1 MSRPDLYPH
10 ERDEWVSTSY
20 APLRADPELPRESV
34 LGRLRANH
42 DTLAQRTRATVGA
55 QGTTPR
61 RGLVVFVAIV
71 AAVLLLAGLRAQ
83 SPHFA
88 EPTAP
93 AAPTAASKG

>member
-10 ERDEWVSTSY
+10 ERDEWVGTGY

-42 DTLAQRTRATVGA
+42 DTLAQRTRTTVAASG
-55 QGTTPR
+55 GTPR
-61 RGLVVFVAIV
+61 RGVLVFIAIV
-71 AAVLLLAGLRAQ
+71 AAVLLLASLRAH

-88 EPTAP
+88 EPAAP
-93 AAPTAASKG
+93 AAPASAGKS